1 MAMLMEEA
9 GGAAV
14 TDKGERILDILPKG
28 IHDKSGIWLGSKGE
42 IERFLE
48 LLVKLISKPL
58 INGYGWRYEPPGIV
72 S

>member
-42 IERFLE
+42 IERFLSY
-48 LLVKLISKPL
+48 L
-58 INGYGWRYEPPGIV
+58 
-72 S
+72 